1 MEFKDHWN
9 LESAL
14 KIVQHPTVDAKLWAE
29 AVEWLMLYGPPEVK
43 HLLLQASDVATAS
56 EFPDLKPTNYTREG
70 QPCYDV
76 AAIAK
81 SLGME
86 EDEAKE
92 IIAKKEA
99 LHNKQHFIDEEDT
112 TKLQ

>member
-9 LESAL
+9 LETAL
-14 KIVQHPTVDAKLWAE
+14 KIVQHPTVDSKLWAE
-29 AVEWLMLYGPPEVK
+29 AVEWLMLYGPPEVVQ
-43 HLLLQASDVATAS
+43 LLLNASEMATAS
-56 EFPDLKPTNYTREG
+56 EFPELKPSNYTREG

-81 SLGME
+81 SLGMSE
-86 EDEAKE
+86 EDAKK
-92 IIAKKEA
+92 IIAEKEA
-99 LHNKQHFIDEEDT
+99 QHNRRHFVDDDDT